1 MTAQEKN
8 PTTGVLPAREAAR
21 KPLLLRRLV
30 YAANFVLPCTLS
42 FTVVVT
48 LLFTLLAPLT
58 GSSFAVELQR
68 FATLA
73 EQRFGPS
80 AGVLAEEWRRLV
92 HDGSALPIA
101 SQLSMSNA
109 FFNQRIAWRTDQ
121 QVYGLEDY
129 WATPLETI
137 GRKAADCEDFSIAKY
152 VTLLLL
158 GVPKDALRLVYVKAT
173 LPSGTVQAH
182 MVLAWYETPGA
193 VPLILDNINN
203 AVLPATARADLQ
215 PIFSFNTDT
224 LWVGGAPQTGRSNPQ
239 ARISRWQKV
248 LERMAQDG
256 FDGLW

>member
-1 MTAQEKN
+1 MTAQEKY
-8 PTTGVLPAREAAR
+8 PTPGVIPAREAAR
-21 KPLLLRRLV
+21 KPLLALLLV
-30 YAANFVLPCTLS
+30 HAT
-42 FTVVVT
+42 T
-48 LLFTLLAPLT
+48 FTLLLGLLATLLLTLMIPLT
-58 GSSFAVELQR
+58 GASFAVELQR
-68 FATLA
+68 FSSLA

-80 AGVLAEEWRRLV
+80 AGLLAEEWRSLI
-92 HDGSALPIA
+92 HKGNTLPIA
-101 SQLSMSNA
+101 SQLRMSND
-109 FFNQRIAWRTDQ
+109 FFNERIAWQTDE

-137 GRKAADCEDFSIAKY
+137 GHKAADCEDFSIAKY

-173 LPSGTVQAH
+173 LPGGAAQAH

-193 VPLILDNINN
+193 VPLILDNINH
-203 AVLPATARADLQ
+203 AVLPATARADLK
-215 PIFSFNTDT
+215 PVFSFNTDT
-224 LWVGGAPQTGRSNPQ
+224 LWVGGSPQTGRSNPQ